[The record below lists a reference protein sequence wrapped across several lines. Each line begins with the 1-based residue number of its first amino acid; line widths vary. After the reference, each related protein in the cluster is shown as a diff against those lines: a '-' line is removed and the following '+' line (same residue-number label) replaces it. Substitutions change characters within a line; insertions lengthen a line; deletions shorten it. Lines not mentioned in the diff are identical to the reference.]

1 MPGRP
6 TRAQELGLTEE
17 IVEDEE
23 GHFRVILTNAEG
35 STVFDKE
42 GYSTAMSAHKSAGLF
57 LRQHYRPP
65 SRPGPRKPSSGQ
77 SGQILDLMRTRAQDN
92 ESQAQRLRSQAD
104 LLETEAKRLTAAADI
119 LEGPELGD

>member
-6 TRAQELGLTEE
+6 TRVQELGLTEE
-17 IVEDEE
+17 IVEDED
-23 GHFRVILTNAEG
+23 GYRVTLSNAEG
-35 STVFDKE
+35 SVIFDKA
-42 GYSTAMSAHKSAGLF
+42 GFNSSVTAHKGASYW
-57 LRQHYRPP
+57 LRMHYRPS